1 MRISDWSSD
10 VCSSDLNTI
19 RHILN
24 DDERWWRILKEYN
37 LKFRHSIVT
46 AEDVIDYFSEA
57 SGLDLHP
64 VFDQYLRYTDIPC
77 LELKRKGDTV
87 RYRWLADA
95 VRFGMPVDVFI
106 DGKEN
111 SQNPTTEGKSL
122 SIEPDARLEVA
133 EDRFFLKHS
142 KGTIGRDHTV
152 IDFPRPT
159 GSDSEER

>member
-1 MRISDWSSD
+1 MQYINGLKKNVMNDEPVIGPYGVNREGSGDMYYKGALM
-10 VCSSDLNTI
+10 LNTI

-87 RYRWLADA
+87 RSRWL
-95 VRFGMPVDVFI
+95 VY
-106 DGKEN
+106 
-111 SQNPTTEGKSL
+111 S
-122 SIEPDARLEVA
+122 
-133 EDRFFLKHS
+133 
-142 KGTIGRDHTV
+142 TIGSASCREGECT
-152 IDFPRPT
+152 
-159 GSDSEER
+159 